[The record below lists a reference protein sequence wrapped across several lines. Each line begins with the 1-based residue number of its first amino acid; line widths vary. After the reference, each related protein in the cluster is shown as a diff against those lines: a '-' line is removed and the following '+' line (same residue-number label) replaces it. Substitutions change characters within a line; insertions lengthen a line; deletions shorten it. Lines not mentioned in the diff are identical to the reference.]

1 MLQIPCSS
9 SDLVTTIEK
18 FVNKA
23 DAFLQN
29 HYAGGS
35 DSADIQIVLD
45 AIAALRLDIDRDA
58 LEQDFELAT
67 ERRDLERDC
76 DESFWF

>member
-1 MLQIPCSS
+1 M
-9 SDLVTTIEK
+9 
-18 FVNKA
+18 
-23 DAFLQN
+23 QN